1 MTIATGSPSRRP
13 RRERPRGF
21 SRVQYAQPP
30 ETDRS
35 DVTPHPRLSMRD
47 VADMARVSI
56 GTVSNVVNNPER
68 VLPATRERVE
78 EAIRTLGWAPNQQ
91 AQALRAGKSRVIGLA
106 VMDVANPFFADVLRG
121 AQGRLEE
128 AGYAATIG
136 DSDNRPEREASA
148 LRSFRDQRVR
158 GVILGPIGATP
169 SEVDSLLQTRIP
181 TVLVDRASGGA
192 GCTVGVDDVAG
203 GRIAAEHL
211 IAQGHTALAFVGG
224 PSTLAQVRDRRQGAE
239 EAAAD
244 AGVSLLAVSVN
255 ALDFASGRAA
265 AEQLA
270 LLPAA
275 ERPTGIFCANDMIA
289 IGLLQGLVAARIR
302 VPQDVAIVG
311 YDDIDFA
318 AAAAVPLSSVAQP
331 RRELGATAAELLLQE
346 IQDQDA
352 GLAHEHRTIS
362 YTPTLVPRASSV
374 PS

>member
-1 MTIATGSPSRRP
+1 MTIVAGSSPQRPRRP
-13 RRERPRGF
+13 RPEGVRRVKYAPTPVSERSP
-21 SRVQYAQPP
+21 VN
-30 ETDRS
+30 
-35 DVTPHPRLSMRD
+35 PHPRLSMRD
-47 VADMARVSI
+47 VAEMARVSI
-56 GTVSNVVNNPER
+56 GTVSNVINNPER

-78 EAIRTLGWAPNQQ
+78 EAIRHLGWAPNQQ

-121 AQGRLEE
+121 AQGRLED

-169 SEVDSLLQTRIP
+169 PEVDSLLQARIP
-181 TVLVDRASGGA
+181 TVLVDRAHGGS

-211 IAQGHTALAFVGG
+211 IEQGHSALAFVGG
-224 PSTLAQVRDRRQGAE
+224 PSTLAQVRDRREGAE
-239 EAAAD
+239 QAAAA
-244 AGVSLLAVSVN
+244 AGVSILAISVN

-270 LLPAA
+270 LLSAA

-302 VPQDVAIVG
+302 VPHDVAIVG

-331 RRELGATAAELLLQE
+331 RRELGSSAADLLLRE
-346 IQDQDA
+346 LEDQDH
-352 GLAHEHRTIS
+352 GHAHEHRTIT
-362 YTPTLVPRASSV
+362 YTPTLIARASSV
-374 PS
+374 S